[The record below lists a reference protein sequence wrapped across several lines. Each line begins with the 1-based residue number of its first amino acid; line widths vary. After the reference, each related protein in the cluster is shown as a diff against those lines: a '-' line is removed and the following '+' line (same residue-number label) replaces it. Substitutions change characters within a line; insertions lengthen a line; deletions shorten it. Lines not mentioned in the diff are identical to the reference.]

1 MLKELNA
8 LELHVKESSMLKE
21 LNAKDLHATEL
32 HAKDPLALEF
42 HAEVLHPLPITD
54 NLIHRQGDVL

>member
-1 MLKELNA
+1 MLQCSMLKELNA

-32 HAKDPLALEF
+32 HAKDPL
-42 HAEVLHPLPITD
+42 D
-54 NLIHRQGDVL
+54 